1 MESAP
6 ENKGIVTYIDCD
18 WTIWGIYMDHG
29 YKERGIEL
37 GWARGGRVTHLVL
50 EEPQLGHRKC
60 HPEVARETTGI

>member
-50 EEPQLGHRKC
+50 EVAMVPNSEGHF
-60 HPEVARETTGI
+60 ED